1 MSAPSETPLSII
13 ARVLNSGRQAD
24 SVLAA
29 LRDAGWICVPKTPTA
44 SMLEAG
50 WADAHAENAAGV
62 WEEMIATVEVEC
74 YATSKGNSTT
84 GNG

>member
-24 SVLAA
+24 AVLVA
-29 LRDAGWICVPKTPTA
+29 LQKAGWICVPKVPTA
-44 SMLEAG
+44 SMLDAG
-50 WADAHAENAAGV
+50 WADAHEEDAAGV
-62 WEEMIATVEVEC
+62 WREMIQSVESGD
-74 YATSKGNSTT
+74 YAISKGNSDT